1 MSISNN
7 SKPCICRYFRQKS
20 ANRAMSSMLAC
31 FRKWKEHL
39 PHISKFEMSH
49 LHVTICLYLLQM
61 MPPHSTIYALSRF
74 SLTNFPIHVTFF
86 ICVLLTKVNRRQN
99 MRKVQPR
106 VSSPFQ
112 ISQILN
118 RNKNV
123 DNALERNLKLS
134 EHYLVKDDCVRPIY
148 FSRNL

>member
-1 MSISNN
+1 MSISDN

-39 PHISKFEMSH
+39 AYILKFEMSH
-49 LHVTICLYLLQM
+49 LHVTMSLSIYCKWC
-61 MPPHSTIYALSRF
+61 HHRTIYALSRF

-99 MRKVQPR
+99 MRKQKFNHV
-106 VSSPFQ
+106 FQ
-112 ISQILN
+112 
-118 RNKNV
+118 
-123 DNALERNLKLS
+123 ALFKYPKSLIETKMLTLLLKGTS
-134 EHYLVKDDCVRPIY
+134 
-148 FSRNL
+148 N

>member
-39 PHISKFEMSH
+39 AYILKFEMSH
-49 LHVTICLYLLQM
+49 LHVTMSLYLLQM
-61 MPPHSTIYALSRF
+61 MPPPHHICFVSILSHKL
-74 SLTNFPIHVTFF
+74 SDPCNFF

-134 EHYLVKDDCVRPIY
+134 ELYLVKDDCVRLIS
-148 FSRNL
+148 FWGH

>member
-1 MSISNN
+1 MS
-7 SKPCICRYFRQKS
+7 PCLSIYC
-20 ANRAMSSMLAC
+20 
-31 FRKWKEHL
+31 KWCH
-39 PHISKFEMSH
+39 HR
-49 LHVTICLYLLQM
+49 
-61 MPPHSTIYALSRF
+61 TIYALSRF

-134 EHYLVKDDCVRPIY
+134 EHYLVKDDCVRLIS
-148 FSRNL
+148 FSRNLLAYHYLSGNKLSQTKCHKQSDTSFQLNFNALSDGVLRFAPSVLPLKTIYL